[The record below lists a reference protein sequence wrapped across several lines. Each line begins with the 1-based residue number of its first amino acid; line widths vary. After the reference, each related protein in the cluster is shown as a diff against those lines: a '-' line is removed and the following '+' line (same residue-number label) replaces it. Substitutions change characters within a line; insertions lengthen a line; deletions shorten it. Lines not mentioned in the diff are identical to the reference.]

1 MGEIAF
7 SHSCRG
13 VARALPVQFKTLF
26 LFLEASKKRNGIL
39 EFQREKDALNRTLAW
54 LAPSSDPLS
63 RESSVCLRCNAD
75 YSLRRVRRLDGGRR
89 QLGTRKAPSPRPRL
103 YVSNPRPASSPS
115 GGAGGRGASAPLLVG
130 VPRGPRKPLGRFFF
144 QAPPGFF
151 LTKSKR
157 NGVEGLQVLPA
168 LSKEVKSI
176 NSHQAPLAPAHIR
189 KPIKKPHQLPAR
201 FFP

>member
-1 MGEIAF
+1 MPVLFACQSDICLFFCGGGWLHGRCPCNSKHYF
-7 SHSCRG
+7 SFWNSKEK
-13 VARALPVQFKTLF
+13 KTL
-26 LFLEASKKRNGIL
+26 SIKRSRG
-39 EFQREKDALNRTLAW
+39 

-115 GGAGGRGASAPLLVG
+115 GGAGGRGASAPLLVRFHG
-130 VPRGPRKPLGRFFF
+130 VSEMTLGRFFF

-157 NGVEGLQVLPA
+157 NGVEGLQVCLH
-168 LSKEVKSI
+168 LI
-176 NSHQAPLAPAHIR
+176 
-189 KPIKKPHQLPAR
+189 IK
-201 FFP
+201 